1 MEGAR
6 KLGFLG
12 PGPVGRHVQHAHG
25 FSRVLAAAWRSPA
38 GPGPDGGDRGHE
50 AATPGASPVTPGS
63 LRLVDLGSGGGVPG
77 LVVATDLAEA
87 QVVLLEV
94 NGRRA
99 AFLADVVA
107 HCELEGRVEVLRA
120 RAEDVG
126 RDDDRRGRFD
136 AVLAR
141 SFGPPGV
148 TAECGAPLLRPGGVL
163 VVSEPPESRGG
174 AAPGRRGPM
183 GPPVGNAGLDE
194 REGGGRWPTD
204 GLAQLGMVRG
214 ATVHDEFTYQL
225 VVQRTA
231 CPARYPRRTG
241 VPAKRPLF

>member
-1 MEGAR
+1 MPG
-6 KLGFLG
+6 G
-12 PGPVGRHVQHAHG
+12 PHPE
-25 FSRVLAAAWRSPA
+25 
-38 GPGPDGGDRGHE
+38 GGDHGP
-50 AATPGASPVTPGS
+50 AVATTAASPVGPGL
-63 LRLVDLGSGGGVPG
+63 LRLVDLGAGGGVPG
-77 LVVATDLAEA
+77 LVVASDLAEA

-99 AFLADVVA
+99 AFLADAVA
-107 HCELEGRVEVLRA
+107 RCGMEGRVEVLRA

-126 RDDDRRGRFD
+126 RDEGRRGRFD

-148 TAECGAPLLRPGGVL
+148 TAECGAPLLRRGGVL
-163 VVSEPPESRGG
+163 VVSEPPDGREGSAGGKGGMGPQGGG
-174 AAPGRRGPM
+174 AGQCD
-183 GPPVGNAGLDE
+183 PVGAD
-194 REGGGRWPTD
+194 RWPAE

-214 ATVHDEFTYQL
+214 AAVHDEFAYQ
-225 VVQRTA
+225 VVIQRTP